1 MKKLL
6 LALFIVVVV
15 ATWYASL
22 LAAPSIDFNYEV
34 IDDALEDID
43 IDWQQGV
50 FNGVEPIYSFFF
62 ALVGFKIDEPVSC
75 SRC

>member
-34 IDDALEDID
+34 IDDALEE
-43 IDWQQGV
+43 
-50 FNGVEPIYSFFF
+50 VE
-62 ALVGFKIDEPVSC
+62 EPVWFYDSKPGTDLA
-75 SRC
+75 